1 MRAASRASRTGE
13 DDWGD
18 VLTSVPQIGKT
29 MWNSKGPMSKEEAR
43 KNVFKEPLAVRQ
55 PRLYSPPVTSHE
67 PPPVWGAGAAE
78 DADAIGKAEAIY
90 DYAGTVRYF
99 FSSRSGSGH
108 CGTRADHDAASRS
121 RTT

>member
-1 MRAASRASRTGE
+1 M
-13 DDWGD
+13 
-18 VLTSVPQIGKT
+18 LTSVPQIGKT

-43 KNVFKEPLAVRQ
+43 KNVFNEPLAVRQ

-99 FSSRSGSGH
+99 LFKQKWSRTMW
-108 CGTRADHDAASRS
+108 TRADHDAASRS